1 MADSTLPVLTELG
14 FDTQLIDLINQERA
28 KVGANPLSAP
38 DRIDDAADA
47 HALDMATNNNLSLSG
62 SDGST
67 PNSRIKDTGYLFANV
82 GETIA
87 IGDDAAQVVQTW
99 MNDPTQRSLIL
110 NPTFQDTGVGTVL
123 DNNGKLFWSEVFG
136 GPDPAPADPMTP
148 PADPMTPPADP
159 MTPPAD
165 PMTPPADPMTPPADP
180 MTASADPLGVTTVGD
195 ATDFQPSEDPVSN
208 PDDKYPMGMKMSF
221 APKDM
226 KNFDDMKHNPMF
238 SGHGK
243 KFHHAS
249 NDPIGAPTNPMGT
262 SDMMGAP
269 TNPMGMHHHHHH

>member
-1 MADSTLPVLTELG
+1 MADPTLPVLQELG
-14 FDTQLIDLINQERA
+14 FDTELIDLVNQERA

-47 HALDMATNNNLSLSG
+47 HALDMAINNNLSLSG

-67 PNSRIKDTGYLFANV
+67 PNSRIQDTGYLFANV

-87 IGDDAAQVVQTW
+87 IGDDAAQVVAIW

-136 GPDPAPADPMTP
+136 GPDPAPADPMNAPT
-148 PADPMTPPADP
+148 
-159 MTPPAD
+159 
-165 PMTPPADPMTPPADP
+165 
-180 MTASADPLGVTTVGD
+180 DPLGVVTVGD
-195 ATDFQPSEDPVSN
+195 PKDLQPSPDPVSN
-208 PDDKYPMGMKMSF
+208 PDALDPMGMKMSF

-226 KNFDDMKHNPMF
+226 RNFDDMKHNPMF
-238 SGHGK
+238 SGHGQ
-243 KFHHAS
+243 KFHRAS
-249 NDPIGAPTNPMGT
+249 NDPMGAPNLMAT